1 MEIRTV
7 AGDEL
12 VAAIP
17 ALARLRMTVFRDY
30 PYLYD
35 GSEAYET
42 GYLRTYAS
50 CDAAM
55 AVLACE
61 GEAIVGASTGIPMA
75 HETAAFREPFARLGL
90 DPARIFYCGE
100 SVLLP
105 EYRGRGI
112 YRAFFRGREDWA
124 RRLGGFTQ
132 ICFCAVQRPA
142 DHPLRPRDYVPL
154 DAAWRHFGYAPE
166 PGLTMQLAWKD
177 IDRDADTEHTMRFW
191 FKALPA

>member
-7 AGDEL
+7 SGEEL

-17 ALARLRMTVFRDY
+17 ALARLRTTVFRDY

-42 GYLRTYAS
+42 GYLRTYAA
-50 CDAAM
+50 CGAAM
-55 AVLACE
+55 AVLARD
-61 GEAIVGASTGIPMA
+61 GDAIVGASTGIPMA

-105 EYRGRGI
+105 AYRGRGI

-124 RRLGGFTQ
+124 RALGGFTQ
-132 ICFCAVQRPA
+132 ICFCAVERRA
-142 DHPLRPRDYVPL
+142 DHPLRPCDYVPL

-166 PGLTMQLAWKD
+166 SGLTMQLAWKD

-191 FKALPA
+191 FKALTA

>member
-7 AGDEL
+7 SGEEL

-35 GSEAYET
+35 GSEAYEAE
-42 GYLRTYAS
+42 YLRAYSAS
-50 CDAAM
+50 GTAI
-55 AVLACE
+55 AVLARE
-61 GEAIVGASTGIPMA
+61 GEAIVGASTGIPLA

-90 DPARIFYCGE
+90 DAARIFYCGE

-105 EYRGRGI
+105 AYRGRGI
-112 YRAFFRGREDWA
+112 YRAFFQGREDWA
-124 RRLGGFTQ
+124 RMLGGFTQ
-132 ICFCAVQRPA
+132 ICFCAVERPA

-177 IDRDADTEHTMRFW
+177 IDRDAVTEHTMRFW
-191 FKALPA
+191 FKALAA

>member
-105 EYRGRGI
+105 GSSAARCRSAMRAERRSRRTASCRG
-112 YRAFFRGREDWA
+112 
-124 RRLGGFTQ
+124 
-132 ICFCAVQRPA
+132 
-142 DHPLRPRDYVPL
+142 
-154 DAAWRHFGYAPE
+154 
-166 PGLTMQLAWKD
+166 
-177 IDRDADTEHTMRFW
+177 
-191 FKALPA
+191 